1 MNQIKKKIVTV
12 LLLLTIVAPLIN
24 ISYGIY
30 FGVLTNVLINTFWN
44 SGFTEKV
51 NKKKINKIKTPYQ

>member
-1 MNQIKKKIVTV
+1 MNQIKKKIVVV
-12 LLLLTIVAPLIN
+12 LLLLTIVTPLIN

-51 NKKKINKIKTPYQ
+51 NKNKININRHPYK